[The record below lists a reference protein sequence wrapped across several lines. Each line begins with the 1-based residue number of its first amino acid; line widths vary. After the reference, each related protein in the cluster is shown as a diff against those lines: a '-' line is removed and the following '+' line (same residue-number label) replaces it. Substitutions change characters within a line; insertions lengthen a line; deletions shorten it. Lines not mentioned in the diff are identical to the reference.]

1 MLCQEDEYDEAEE
14 VLELGRIINDKN
26 VAIVHYLGIVYRDKA
41 RHTTQKGDTLRVKL
55 YRDAERQFEMCKSKA
70 VKGLYF
76 AGDTP
81 FVLGSLLGMEK
92 CGRVAIECTD
102 AILRYRGKN

>member
-1 MLCQEDEYDEAEE
+1 MHDPNDTVE
-14 VLELGRIINDKN
+14 V
-26 VAIVHYLGIVYRDKA
+26 
-41 RHTTQKGDTLRVKL
+41 
-55 YRDAERQFEMCKSKA
+55 KSKA

-92 CGRVAIECTD
+92 CGRVGIECADT
-102 AILRYRGKN
+102 ILRDLGKN

>member
-1 MLCQEDEYDEAEE
+1 MHDP
-14 VLELGRIINDKN
+14 NDT
-26 VAIVHYLGIVYRDKA
+26 VDV
-41 RHTTQKGDTLRVKL
+41 
-55 YRDAERQFEMCKSKA
+55 KSKA

-92 CGRVAIECTD
+92 CGRVAIECRDTITRD
-102 AILRYRGKN
+102 QGKS